1 MKKIRVALKK
11 DRKSWSFVLFD
22 SAESAFY
29 LKDEKITESDDEYY
43 RVVKLDPMDVIE
55 VEWLGSEYV
64 YSDEYDSRT
73 DKPMKLQHEKFDKV
87 RLGKLTPIVTR
98 VQKTG
103 YVELHSGWVTG
114 GTFKWTSGDH
124 QEDVRITRIKG
135 KAVSK
140 LDFDKLFSGRQQ
152 TDEEKEF
159 EENFPFTDDSC

>member
-43 RVVKLDPMDVIE
+43 RVVNLDPADIIE

-64 YSDEYDSRT
+64 YNDEYDTRANQ
-73 DKPMKLQHEKFDKV
+73 PMKLQHEKFDKV
-87 RLGKLTPIVTR
+87 RLGKLTPIVTK

-103 YVELHSGWVTG
+103 YIELHSGWVSG
-114 GTFKWTSGDH
+114 DTFKWTSGDH
-124 QEDVRITRIKG
+124 QEDIRITRIKG

-140 LDFDKLFSGRQQ
+140 LDFEKLFSGRQQ